1 MNLTK
6 ILLASAILLSSQLAF
21 ANHHGDHESCEGMKN
36 SDFSLKNLDKNNDGA
51 ISLEEYKPF
60 ALGDAEKSFK
70 HVDANNDGKLDAQEQ
85 KDVEAVLKAAHS
97 AKPKTPAVSM

>member
-6 ILLASAILLSSQLAF
+6 LLLASAILFTSQLTF

-36 SDFSLKNLDKNNDGA
+36 SDFSLKSLDKNNDGA

-60 ALGDAEKSFK
+60 AAGDAEKSFK
-70 HVDANNDGKLDAQEQ
+70 HVDANSDGKLDAQEQ
-85 KDVEAVLKAAHS
+85 KDVEDVLKAVHS
-97 AKPKTPAVSM
+97 AKPKAPTVSM